1 MRWRTSIDLEPHE
14 IAPPIAAPTSASR
27 AGLIATLGL
36 VLVAAAAW
44 SLIALGAIPGAQAL
58 PSAGGAVQPVIDATN
73 LPPLL
78 TAADDHLD
86 ALRYSIVCSAAV
98 SESDSTCDIDGTVYV
113 RSGASGSFRPLALRP
128 EPGAS
133 SGRYTANLPTDIAA
147 SAKGFSYYAVIRDRR
162 SGSTV
167 TLPQGGALAPQRSLR
182 LVDPIS
188 IDLGVHHFGGTRPAT
203 ARVASARWG
212 NGPTDVGIEEGP
224 QLEPIGA
231 SSFDASS
238 TGTVTVLD
246 EAHKRLLRFTSG
258 APSTPSV
265 IPVGVRGTIADLA
278 VRQNGDSFVL
288 ESVAELGGTPVVQ
301 HFDAEGHLAGAW
313 HTAEGTASTIRLG
326 PNGPVALEYP
336 ASQWMPIGNDAESS
350 STRSQTTQGRAGRVF
365 ALSRSIVA
373 QREGNEAR
381 VALVGATGISKSWR
395 IRSATPLAEIQLA
408 EPLGTKVVVVLRAYT
423 DTDAAFLVLILGDVG
438 LERQFAVDAS
448 EWAEAAPLSRFR
460 LAGSSLFHLG
470 STPTGMFVDR
480 FDLEVQ

>member
-1 MRWRTSIDLEPHE
+1 MRWRTSIDLEPHG
-14 IAPPIAAPTSASR
+14 IDAPISPPTPASR
-27 AGLIATLGL
+27 AGLLATLGL
-36 VLVAAAAW
+36 VLVAAAVW

-58 PSAGGAVQPVIDATN
+58 PSLGGVQPAIDATN

-86 ALRYSIVCSAAV
+86 ALRYSIVCSAGV

-113 RSGASGSFRPLALRP
+113 RSGASGSFRPLGLRP
-128 EPGAS
+128 DPGAS
-133 SGRYTANLPTDIAA
+133 SGRYTASLPTDIAA
-147 SAKGFSYYAVIRDRR
+147 SANGFSYYAVIRDRR

-182 LVDPIS
+182 LANPVS
-188 IDLGVHHFGGTRPAT
+188 IDLGVHHFGATRPAT
-203 ARVASARWG
+203 ARVASAHWG
-212 NGPTDVGIEEGP
+212 DGQTDVGIEEGP

-231 SSFDASS
+231 SSFDASAS
-238 TGTVTVLD
+238 GTVTVLD
-246 EAHKRLLRFTSG
+246 EAHKRLLRFTSS

-265 IPVGVRGTIADLA
+265 IPVAVRGTIADLA
-278 VRQNGDSFVL
+278 VRANGDSYVL
-288 ESVAELGGTPVVQ
+288 ESVAEPGATPVVQ
-301 HFDAEGHLAGAW
+301 RFDTEGHQTGAW

-326 PNGPVALEYP
+326 PSGPVALEYP
-336 ASQWMPIGNDAESS
+336 ASQWMPIGNDAEGSS
-350 STRSQTTQGRAGRVF
+350 MRTQATQGRAGRVL
-365 ALSRSIVA
+365 ARGRSIVA

-381 VALVGATGISKSWR
+381 VALVGPTGVLKSWR

-408 EPLGTKVVVVLRAYT
+408 EPLGSKVLVALRTYT
-423 DTDAAFLVLILGDVG
+423 DTDAAFLVMILGDFG